1 MVGQL
6 DFDNF
11 VADSSLNKGT
21 VTAGNPDL
29 NPEQAWVTEA
39 AVEQRFWTD
48 GVIVVTYRRSALD
61 DVIDRQEVEIEE
73 ECLKILAL
81 HQPVASDLRWVIAV
95 LKINNDLER
104 IADIAVNIAERVP
117 RLVPAPP
124 SGMERHLQQMGDH
137 AIGMLR
143 QTFDALAQRS
153 PDLAREV
160 VARDEALDQMHRQTF
175 ATVEQ
180 GVVAGPVEVAA
191 LLLFLSVSR
200 DLERVGDHVTNIAE
214 DLIYLFEGAIIRH
227 THHPKTERP

>member
-1 MVGQL
+1 MSMMLVHEI
-6 DFDNF
+6 
-11 VADSSLNKGT
+11 T
-21 VTAGNPDL
+21 VLQTRVVRLALEVESRFEKALEALARRDTETA
-29 NPEQAWVTEA
+29 QALA
-39 AVEQRFWTD
+39 A
-48 GVIVVTYRRSALD
+48 SD

-124 SGMERHLQQMGDH
+124 SGMEQHLQQMGDH

-143 QTFDALAQRS
+143 QTFDALARRS

-227 THHPKTERP
+227 AHHLKTERP

>member
-1 MVGQL
+1 MSMILVHEI
-6 DFDNF
+6 
-11 VADSSLNKGT
+11 T
-21 VTAGNPDL
+21 VLQTRVVRLALEVESRFEKALEALARRDTETARAL
-29 NPEQAWVTEA
+29 A
-39 AVEQRFWTD
+39 A
-48 GVIVVTYRRSALD
+48 SD

-104 IADIAVNIAERVP
+104 IGDIAVNIAERVP
-117 RLVPAPP
+117 RLVPSPP
-124 SGMERHLQQMGDH
+124 SGMEQHLQQMGGQ
-137 AIGMLR
+137 ATGMLR
-143 QTFDALAQRS
+143 RALDALARR
-153 PDLAREV
+153 DAGLAREV
-160 VARDEALDQMHRQTF
+160 LAQDAALDQMHRQTF

-214 DLIYLFEGAIIRH
+214 DLIYLFQGAIVRH
-227 THHPKTERP
+227 THHLKPERP

>member
-1 MVGQL
+1 MSMILVHEI
-6 DFDNF
+6 
-11 VADSSLNKGT
+11 T
-21 VTAGNPDL
+21 VLQTRVVRLALEVESRFEKALEALARRDTETARAL
-29 NPEQAWVTEA
+29 A
-39 AVEQRFWTD
+39 A
-48 GVIVVTYRRSALD
+48 SD

-153 PDLAREV
+153 ADLAREV

>member
-1 MVGQL
+1 MSMILVHEI
-6 DFDNF
+6 
-11 VADSSLNKGT
+11 T
-21 VTAGNPDL
+21 VLQTRVVRLALEVESRFEKALEALARRDTETAR
-29 NPEQAWVTEA
+29 AIAT
-39 AVEQRFWTD
+39 
-48 GVIVVTYRRSALD
+48 SD

-143 QTFDALAQRS
+143 QTFDALARRS

-227 THHPKTERP
+227 AHHLKKERP